1 MKTSES
7 EERKKGESNEEKPEI
22 LGEIISYKFPRD
34 PELSLTFKRIL
45 IFLQVPESK
54 SLKQLM
60 VDQGLLLL
68 T

>member
-22 LGEIISYKFPRD
+22 LGEIISFKFPRD
-34 PELSLTFKRIL
+34 PELSLMFKRVL

-54 SLKQLM
+54 SLKQLA